1 MPVVATMI
9 SSPSGIRI
17 ISFHVQVFWYLY
29 STVDS
34 ISYKRERI
42 FAVEVGLKPPS
53 SFLVPVLVY
62 S

>member
-17 ISFHVQVFWYLY
+17 ISFHVQVFYLY
-29 STVDS
+29 STVVS